1 MQRSML
7 AALCAGVALM
17 TAVSAHATNV
27 AVADTQAA
35 FLASNFAKKTV
46 DDLNATLKP
55 QRDKLEQLRAQLQ
68 ALEARFEKDGKV
80 MTDADRK
87 ALQAQA
93 QSKMNEY
100 TSTARGVQRRIEET
114 QATMEKAIRPK
125 VEKIIQDLRKEG
137 KYDIIIERRNVVW
150 AEPAVDITTKI
161 TERLNATP

>member
-100 TSTARGVQRRIEET
+100 TSTAQGVQRRIEET
-114 QATMEKAIRPK
+114 QATMEKLSGPRWKKSSRTSA
-125 VEKIIQDLRKEG
+125 RKA
-137 KYDIIIERRNVVW
+137 N
-150 AEPAVDITTKI
+150 TTSSSSVAMWSGQSLPWTSPRKSP
-161 TERLNATP
+161 NA